1 MAARIVVALTC
12 MVVMLRLSKAAVYKV
27 GDSAG
32 WTTIANVDYKLWAS
46 TKTFHIGDTVL
57 FQYNPQ
63 FHNVMRVTH
72 AMYRN
77 CNNSNPISTFTTG
90 NDSVTLTNHGHHF
103 FFCGVPGHCQ
113 AGQKLDLNVIHTT
126 SSTPLSDPPISSESS
141 SLSSP
146 PSSTTTIP
154 AAGVPGP
161 SPSHA
166 ASLPHVA
173 AAIVALLVSCLFAIF
188 AY

>member
-1 MAARIVVALTC
+1 MAARTVMALAC
-12 MVVMLRLSKAAVYKV
+12 MVVMLGLSKAAVYKV

-32 WTTIANVDYKLWAS
+32 WTTITNVDYKLWAS

-57 FQYNPQ
+57 FEYNPK

-72 AMYRN
+72 AMYRS

-103 FFCGVPGHCQ
+103 FFCGVPGHCM
-113 AGQKLDLNVIHTT
+113 AGQKLDLNVIHPI
-126 SSTPLSDPPISSESS
+126 STPLSDPPISSS
-141 SLSSP
+141 SSP
-146 PSSTTTIP
+146 PSTTTIP

-161 SPSHA
+161 SPSHS
-166 ASLPHVA
+166 ASLPSA
-173 AAIVALLVSCLFAIF
+173 AAAVVYLLVSLIF
-188 AY
+188 ANFAS

>member
-1 MAARIVVALTC
+1 MAARIVALAC
-12 MVVMLRLSKAAVYKV
+12 IVVMLRLSEAAVYKV

-57 FQYNPQ
+57 FEYNPQ

-72 AMYRN
+72 PMYRS
-77 CNNSNPISTFTTG
+77 CNTSKPISTFTTG
-90 NDSVTLTNHGHHF
+90 NDSITLTNHGHHF
-103 FFCGVPGHCQ
+103 FFCGVPGHCL
-113 AGQKLDLNVIHTT
+113 AGQKLDLNVLLPA
-126 SSTPLSDPPISSESS
+126 SSTPLSEPPISS
-141 SLSSP
+141 SSP
-146 PSSTTTIP
+146 PSSANTIP

-166 ASLPHVA
+166 ASLWSVA
-173 AAIVALLVSCLFAIF
+173 TAQIVALVALLVSLAFTNFAS
-188 AY
+188 

>member
-1 MAARIVVALTC
+1 MAARKMAALAC
-12 MVVMLRLSKAAVYKV
+12 ILVILRLSEAAVYKV

-57 FQYNPQ
+57 FEYNPQ

-72 AMYRN
+72 PMYRS
-77 CNNSNPISTFTTG
+77 CNTSKPISTFTTG
-90 NDSVTLTNHGHHF
+90 NDSITLTNHGHHF
-103 FFCGVPGHCQ
+103 FFCGVPGHCL
-113 AGQKLDLNVIHTT
+113 AGQKLDLNVLLPA
-126 SSTPLSDPPISSESS
+126 SSTPLSDPPTSS
-141 SLSSP
+141 SSP
-146 PSSTTTIP
+146 PPSTTIT

-166 ASLPHVA
+166 ASLPSVMA
-173 AAIVALLVSCLFAIF
+173 TRIIAVVALLVILAFTNFAS
-188 AY
+188 

>member
-1 MAARIVVALTC
+1 MAARTVVALAC
-12 MVVMLRLSKAAVYKV
+12 MVVMLGLSKAAVYKV

-57 FQYNPQ
+57 FEYNPK

-72 AMYRN
+72 AMYRS

-90 NDSVTLTNHGHHF
+90 NDSVALTNHGHHF
-103 FFCGVPGHCQ
+103 FFCGVPGHCM
-113 AGQKLDLNVIHTT
+113 AGQKLDLNVIHPV
-126 SSTPLSDPPISSESS
+126 SFTPLSDPPISSSS
-141 SLSSP
+141 S
-146 PSSTTTIP
+146 PSSTTMIP

-166 ASLPHVA
+166 ASLSSVA
-173 AAIVALLVSCLFAIF
+173 AAVVSLLVSLISANFAS
-188 AY
+188 

>member
-1 MAARIVVALTC
+1 MPAKTVVALAC
-12 MVVMLRLSKAAVYKV
+12 MVVTLGLLSEAAVYKV

-57 FQYNPQ
+57 FEYNPQ

-72 AMYRN
+72 AMYRS

-103 FFCGVPGHCQ
+103 FFCGVPGHCM
-113 AGQKLDLNVIHTT
+113 AGQKLDLNVINTV
-126 SSTPLSDPPISSESS
+126 SSTPLTDPPVSS
-141 SLSSP
+141 SSP
-146 PSSTTTIP
+146 PSTTIP
-154 AAGVPGP
+154 AAGFPGP

-166 ASLPHVA
+166 ASLPTVA
-173 AAIVALLVSCLFAIF
+173 AAVVSLFVSLVFANF
-188 AY
+188 AS